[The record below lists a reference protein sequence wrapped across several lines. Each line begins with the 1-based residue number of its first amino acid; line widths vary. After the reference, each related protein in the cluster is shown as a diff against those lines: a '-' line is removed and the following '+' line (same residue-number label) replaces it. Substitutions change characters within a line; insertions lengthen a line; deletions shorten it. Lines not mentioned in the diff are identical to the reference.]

1 VSFRT
6 DAPRGDTGEDALAR
20 RWTLSAADA
29 AEVLRARGA
38 EHRLRCAVQLCTLR
52 ATGRFAA
59 DYRRVPPEAV
69 NHLAAQLG
77 LDPVLALPKPE
88 RPATESA
95 QLARIRRH
103 LGWHELDHAAEQR
116 LRDRLQER
124 AAEGMT
130 PGPLL
135 ALAEDLLRAARVVL
149 PAPGTLERL
158 VASVA
163 AHAVQDLFERIAAGL
178 PERLRDAIEDL
189 VDVPEGEHR
198 SPLAHLKEPPPAA
211 RAKAISARLARLDL
225 LDELLGAGADLS
237 AATPQLQQHL
247 AQLGRRYDAQAL
259 RRFAPP
265 KRHALVAAFLVETR
279 KGLLDQVVA
288 MHDQYMT
295 GFERRSRLAYE
306 EKHRALRRRAKSGL
320 DTLLGAV
327 DVLLDADRD
336 APISRLYEAV
346 EEAELRGAA
355 ADCRAFARLEERG
368 LLDELAARYGDLRRY
383 LPAFLRLPFE
393 AGAGSE
399 ALLAAVEVARR
410 LDAGASEKLPD
421 DAPRHFVPAAWRK
434 VACPAGQRPRRAL
447 WEIALAFAVR
457 DALRSGDLFLAA
469 SRRHVSFWNLLMGER
484 QWAEAKG
491 DAYARLPVPP
501 RPDEAL
507 GALRARFDEAAGAAT
522 RGLSRNLFARIQDGE
537 LRLRR
542 PDALPITPGLR
553 KLRAVI
559 AASLPQVRVED
570 MLRQVDR
577 WTGLTRALA
586 PLGGY
591 EPRGGE
597 DTYRTLLAALIAHG
611 TNLGVAAMAGS
622 IEGMTPDR
630 LHHASQWFLREATLK
645 TASKAVVD
653 HHHALPFSATW
664 GDGTLSSSDGQRFAV
679 QRDGLLGAVYP
690 RYFGYYDRA
699 ITLYT
704 HLSDRFGVFAT
715 QAISCAPREAGYVL
729 DGLLEND
736 TLVRPLVHT
745 TDTHGFTEQLF
756 GLCHLLG
763 IAFMP
768 RLKDL
773 PDQQL
778 YKLDKDTDHGPLE
791 PLFRGVV
798 DTALI
803 AEQWDQL
810 VRIAASLRDRTAPA
824 HVVLQRLINA
834 SPADRVSKALTALGR
849 ACKTLFILRYIHEEP
864 TRLAIQRQLNRG
876 EARHSLARWLF
887 FANRGEFRVGDYEE
901 VMSKASCL
909 GLLSNA
915 AVLRNTVQIERVV
928 GRLRAGGAEIDPA
941 DLAHVWPLQHARIIP
956 NGTYFLG
963 WPQDETAEAASI

>member
-1 VSFRT
+1 VKLSWGKA
-6 DAPRGDTGEDALAR
+6 DSAGSAAEDALTR
-20 RWTLSAADA
+20 HWSLTAADT
-29 AEVLRARGA
+29 AEVLRARGT
-38 EHRLRCAVQLCTLR
+38 EHRLRCAVQLCMLR
-52 ATGRFAA
+52 ATGRFVAN
-59 DYRRVPPEAV
+59 YRCVPPEAV
-69 NHLAAQLG
+69 NHLAHQLG
-77 LDPVLALPKPE
+77 LDPLLFLPDPE

-95 QLARIRRH
+95 QLQRIRRH
-103 LGWHELDHAAEQR
+103 LGWHEFDQAAEQG
-116 LRDRLQER
+116 LRVRLQER

-135 ALAEDLLRAARVVL
+135 VLAEDLLRAARVVL
-149 PAPGTLERL
+149 PAPSTLERL

-163 AHAVQDLFERIAAGL
+163 AGAVQDLFEGIAAGL
-178 PERLRDAIEDL
+178 PGQLRDAIEDL
-189 VDVPEGEHR
+189 VDVPDGEHR

-211 RAKAISARLARLDL
+211 RAPAIAASLAKLDL
-225 LDELLGAGADLS
+225 LEGLLGAGVDMEAV
-237 AATPQLQQHL
+237 TPQLLRHL

-259 RRFAPP
+259 KRFAAP

-279 KGLLDQVVA
+279 RALLDQVVT

-295 GFERRSRLAYE
+295 GLDRRSRLAFE
-306 EKHRALRRRAKSGL
+306 DKHRRLRRRARAGI
-320 DTLLGAV
+320 DTLLATV
-327 DVLLDADRD
+327 DILLDADRE
-336 APISRLYEAV
+336 APISSLYKELS
-346 EEAELRGAA
+346 EEELREAA

-368 LLDELAARYGDLRRY
+368 FVDELAARYGDLRKY
-383 LPAFLRLPFE
+383 LPAFLALPFE
-393 AGAGSE
+393 AAAGSE
-399 ALLAAVEVARR
+399 ALLAAVEVARK
-410 LDAGASEKLPD
+410 LDAGASEKLLD
-421 DAPRHFVPAAWRK
+421 DAPRHFIPAAWRK
-434 VACPAGQRPRRAL
+434 ALGPAGSRPRRAL

-469 SRRHVSFWNLLMGER
+469 SRRHVSFWNLVMGER
-484 QWAEAKG
+484 QWAEAKK

-501 RPDEAL
+501 QPDDAL
-507 GALRARFDEAAGAAT
+507 GALRARFNEAAGAAA
-522 RGLSRNLFARIQDGE
+522 RGLPRNLFARIQDGE
-537 LRLRR
+537 LRLRQ
-542 PDALPITPGLR
+542 PDALPISPELR
-553 KLRAVI
+553 KLRSVI
-559 AASLPQVRVED
+559 GASLPQVRIED

-577 WTGLTRALA
+577 WTGLSRALT

-597 DTYRTLLAALIAHG
+597 DTYQTLLAALIAHG
-611 TNLGVAAMAGS
+611 TNLGVAAMSGS

-645 TASKAVVD
+645 AANKAMVD
-653 HHHALPFSATW
+653 RHHTLPFSATW
-664 GDGTLSSSDGQRFAV
+664 GDGRLSSSDGQRFAV

-704 HLSDRFGVFAT
+704 HLSDQFGVFAT

-736 TLVRPLVHT
+736 TLIRPLVHT

-773 PDQQL
+773 PDQHL
-778 YKLDKDTDHGPLE
+778 YKLDKQADHGVLE
-791 PLFRGVV
+791 PLFRGTV
-798 DTALI
+798 DLALI

-849 ACKTLFILRYIHEEP
+849 ACKTLFILRYIAEEP
-864 TRLAIQRQLNRG
+864 TRLMIQRQLNRG

-887 FANRGEFRVGDYEE
+887 FANRGEFRGPSRPGCGTRPRTRRRAKKRSERQPRKLAR
-901 VMSKASCL
+901 SKLSWFTR
-909 GLLSNA
+909 GL
-915 AVLRNTVQIERVV
+915 RTTVRLM
-928 GRLRAGGAEIDPA
+928 LRA
-941 DLAHVWPLQHARIIP
+941 LPLP
-956 NGTYFLG
+956 KLWECLLN
-963 WPQDETAEAASI
+963 

>member
-1 VSFRT
+1 MGART
-6 DAPRGDTGEDALAR
+6 GVPRGEAGEDVLAR
-20 RWTLSAADA
+20 RWTLTAADA

-52 ATGRFAA
+52 ATSRFVT

-69 NHLAAQLG
+69 SHLAAQLG
-77 LDPVLALPKPE
+77 LDPVLALPEPE

-103 LGWHELDHAAEQR
+103 LGWHEFDHAAEQR
-116 LRDRLQER
+116 LRDRLGER

-149 PAPGTLERL
+149 PAPSTLERL

-163 AHAVQDLFERIAAGL
+163 AHAVQNLFERIAAGL
-178 PERLRDAIEDL
+178 PNRLRDAIEDL

-211 RAKAISARLARLDL
+211 RAKAISTRLARLDL
-225 LDELLGAGADLS
+225 LDGLLGAGGDLS

-247 AQLGRRYDAQAL
+247 AGLGRRYDVQAL
-259 RRFAPP
+259 KRFAPP

-279 KGLLDQVVA
+279 KGLLDQVVT

-306 EKHRALRRRAKSGL
+306 EKHRVLRRRAKNGL

-327 DVLLDADRD
+327 DVLLDADREV
-336 APISRLYEAV
+336 PVSRLYETV
-346 EEAELRGAA
+346 EEAELRRAA

-368 LLDELAARYGDLRRY
+368 FVDELAVRYGDLRRY
-383 LPAFLRLPFE
+383 LPAFFRLPFE
-393 AGAGSE
+393 AATGSE
-399 ALLAAVEVARR
+399 ATLAAVEIARR
-410 LDAGASEKLPD
+410 LDAGASETLLD
-421 DAPRHFVPAAWRK
+421 GAPRHFVPAAWRK
-434 VACPAGQRPRRAL
+434 AACPAGQRPRRAL

-457 DALRSGDLFLAA
+457 DALRAGDLFLAA
-469 SRRHVSFWNLLMGER
+469 SRRHVSFWNLLMGEQ

-491 DAYARLPVPP
+491 DAYARLSVPP

-507 GALRARFDEAAGAAT
+507 GALRARFDEAAGAAA
-522 RGLSRNLFARIQDGE
+522 RGLPRNLFARIQDGE
-537 LRLRR
+537 LRLRQ

-577 WTGLTRALA
+577 WTGLTRALT

-591 EPRGGE
+591 EPRTGE
-597 DTYRTLLAALIAHG
+597 DTWRTLLAALIAHG

-630 LHHASQWFLREATLK
+630 LQHASEWFLRETTLK
-645 TASKAVVD
+645 AASKAVVD
-653 HHHALPFSATW
+653 HHHLLPFSATW

-699 ITLYT
+699 LTLYT

-729 DGLLEND
+729 DGLMEND
-736 TLVRPLVHT
+736 TLVRPLAHT

-773 PDQQL
+773 PDQRL
-778 YKLDKDTDHGPLE
+778 YKLDRDADHGPLE
-791 PLFRGVV
+791 PLFHAVV

-810 VRIAASLRDRTAPA
+810 LRIAASLRDRTAPA

-849 ACKTLFILRYIHEEP
+849 ACKTLFVLRYIHEEP

-887 FANRGEFRVGDYEE
+887 FANRGEFRVADYEE
-901 VMSKASCL
+901 VMNKASCL

-915 AVLRNTVQIERVV
+915 AVLWNTVQIERVV

-963 WPQDETAEAASI
+963 WPQNEMAEAAPA